1 MRGLIAALAVSLLA
15 SAVTADERDV
25 SRLRPGALLFAS
37 PEMVGSIFEGSV
49 ILLTH
54 HDTTGSAG
62 LIINR
67 PTDVPI
73 SDVVELEGAEE
84 SGLSLYIGG
93 PVTPG
98 VITAL
103 AKLPSWNEDTTPI
116 TADLYLVREAE
127 TLTRL
132 LASPGAERTVRVY
145 AGYAGWTAQQ
155 LAGEV
160 RRDTW
165 LVARADP
172 DKAFLEDPSR
182 LWLEIHR
189 LRERLEARVVGSG
202 APTAAPR

>member
-1 MRGLIAALAVSLLA
+1 MRRLVATFAVSVLA
-15 SAVTADERDV
+15 SGILADERDV
-25 SRLRPGALLFAS
+25 ARLRPGALLFAS
-37 PEMVGSIFEGSV
+37 PGLAGSVFDSSV

-54 HDTTGSAG
+54 HDRSGSAG
-62 LIINR
+62 VIINQ
-67 PTDVPI
+67 PTHVPL
-73 SDVVELEGAEE
+73 SHVMELEGADA
-84 SGLSLYIGG
+84 SSLPLYRGG
-93 PVTPG
+93 PVMPG

-103 AKLPSWNEDTTPI
+103 VRLPSPDEGTSHI
-116 TADLYLVREAE
+116 MEDLYLVREAE

-132 LASPGAERTVRVY
+132 LARPGAERTVRVY
-145 AGYAGWTAQQ
+145 AGYAGWGAQQ
-155 LAGEV
+155 LDGEV

>member
-1 MRGLIAALAVSLLA
+1 MRRLAATLAVSVLA
-15 SAVTADERDV
+15 SGALADERDV
-25 SRLRPGALLFAS
+25 TRLRPGALLFAS
-37 PEMVGSIFEGSV
+37 PGLAGGVFASSV

-54 HDTTGSAG
+54 HDGSGSAG
-62 LIINR
+62 VIINQ
-67 PTDVPI
+67 PTQVPVSQVI
-73 SDVVELEGAEE
+73 KIEGAHA
-84 SGLSLYIGG
+84 SSLPLYIGG

-103 AKLPSWNEDTTPI
+103 AKLPSPDEGASHI
-116 TADLYLVREAE
+116 MADLYLVREAD

-132 LASPGAERTVRVY
+132 LARPGAERTVRVY
-145 AGYAGWTAQQ
+145 AGYTGWGAQQ

-189 LRERLEARVVGSG
+189 LRGRIEARATGG
-202 APTAAPR
+202 RLRTAAPQ